1 MVVMVFRS
9 LVGSLSYLFFFSA
22 SGFDG
27 STVHWS
33 RSNLCKRFRHSSS
46 HRWSFRAVVW
56 VCPSICPHVCM
67 LALRD
72 IVSIFLTNRNCHN
85 SYILQ
90 LFTDL
95 VWGQTVSGVV
105 ERQTAHFFR
114 IPISQDD
121 LNTGVI
127 INCKSVDNQDKF
139 KVIFFDNQGAIAFN
153 GFMINERMTLF
164 RAYDLKHAA
173 AFLQVTWHW
182 WKRVNGGS
190 VTRKRSC
197 TSCPTDDTIC
207 QNLPC
212 HSTWWKDWMMTFPP
226 VWSASWSLLAPVVF
240 IVVSLRSKHVVVDDS
255 AVAWFRFGTISLQ
268 FSWFSTLTIETSSLS
283 FLAPIS
289 FASTVTIGF
298 SRWSILSDPSLRS
311 HPSQVNSGAL
321 T

>member
-1 MVVMVFRS
+1 
-9 LVGSLSYLFFFSA
+9 
-22 SGFDG
+22 
-27 STVHWS
+27 
-33 RSNLCKRFRHSSS
+33 
-46 HRWSFRAVVW
+46 
-56 VCPSICPHVCM
+56 M

-173 AFLQVTWHW
+173 AFLQVT
-182 WKRVNGGS
+182 
-190 VTRKRSC
+190 
-197 TSCPTDDTIC
+197 
-207 QNLPC
+207 
-212 HSTWWKDWMMTFPP
+212 
-226 VWSASWSLLAPVVF
+226 
-240 IVVSLRSKHVVVDDS
+240 
-255 AVAWFRFGTISLQ
+255 
-268 FSWFSTLTIETSSLS
+268 
-283 FLAPIS
+283 
-289 FASTVTIGF
+289 
-298 SRWSILSDPSLRS
+298 
-311 HPSQVNSGAL
+311 
-321 T
+321 